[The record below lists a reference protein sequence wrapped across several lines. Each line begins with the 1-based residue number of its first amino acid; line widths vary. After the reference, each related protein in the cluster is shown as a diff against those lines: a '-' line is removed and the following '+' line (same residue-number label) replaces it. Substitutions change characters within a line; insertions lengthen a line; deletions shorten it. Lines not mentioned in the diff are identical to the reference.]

1 MHFEN
6 FLLIIFMTKTITM
19 LIELNLSLE
28 MNCIKSIADELMLSG
43 SRLQSSCVKKQ
54 SAASMRMYE
63 GCEFDLSEC
72 LITYLVLN

>member
-6 FLLIIFMTKTITM
+6 FLLIVFMTKTITM

-54 SAASMRMYE
+54 STASMRMYE
-63 GCEFDLSEC
+63 GVS
-72 LITYLVLN
+72 LIYPNVSSRIKH